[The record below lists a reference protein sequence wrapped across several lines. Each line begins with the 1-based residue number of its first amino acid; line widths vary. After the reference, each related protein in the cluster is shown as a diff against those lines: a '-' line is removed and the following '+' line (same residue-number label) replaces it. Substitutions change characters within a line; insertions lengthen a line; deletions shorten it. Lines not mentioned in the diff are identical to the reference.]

1 MQNQKASTTAWAAD
15 SFESAFLM
23 ILCSP
28 IPLRSS
34 TTPVVALSVP
44 AHATIKL
51 PLPDMTPCQLVLT
64 LNPNTF
70 ACLILGEFDGAFSN
84 RLVDKQIA
92 VGLKRRFVG

>member
-1 MQNQKASTTAWAAD
+1 
-15 SFESAFLM
+15 
-23 ILCSP
+23 
-28 IPLRSS
+28 
-34 TTPVVALSVP
+34 
-44 AHATIKL
+44 
-51 PLPDMTPCQLVLT
+51 MTPCQLVLT